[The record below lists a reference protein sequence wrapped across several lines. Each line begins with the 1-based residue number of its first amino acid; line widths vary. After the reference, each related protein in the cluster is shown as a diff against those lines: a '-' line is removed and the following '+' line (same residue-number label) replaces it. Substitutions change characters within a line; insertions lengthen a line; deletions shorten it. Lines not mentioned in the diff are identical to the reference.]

1 MEIKSNL
8 AVQVHTVQEWIA
20 VVRLFQRNGYNW
32 KSENLNPTTREHYLM
47 EGYPDGAYLFTRI
60 RDGKKFIM
68 HSSTI
73 HTYLN
78 PNPDYHTTLVT
89 LADLF
94 GEEHA
99 ILLSF

>member
-1 MEIKSNL
+1 MKIETNM
-8 AVQVHTVQEWIA
+8 AVQVHSLQEWTA
-20 VVRLFQRNGYNW
+20 VVRLFQKHGYTW
-32 KSENLNPTTREHYLM
+32 SSDSLLVKEHYFKPGKFLYTREYN
-47 EGYPDGAYLFTRI
+47 
-60 RDGKKFIM
+60 GKKFIM